1 MDLKVQID
9 KLEKAYAVNETCI
22 FAMER
27 TNIAEDNS
35 ILDTMRITRDLLD
48 ELIDALKTV
57 QAEG

>member
-9 KLEKAYAVNETCI
+9 KLEKAYAVNEVCI
-22 FAMER
+22 LAMER